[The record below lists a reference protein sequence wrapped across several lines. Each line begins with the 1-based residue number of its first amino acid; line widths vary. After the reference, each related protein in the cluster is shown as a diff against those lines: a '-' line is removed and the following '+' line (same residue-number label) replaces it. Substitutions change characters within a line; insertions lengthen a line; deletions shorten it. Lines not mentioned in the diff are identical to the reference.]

1 MCPADVE
8 SMVLHRDK
16 DKAKDKG
23 EGMHKDKDMDKD
35 MDKEKKYTSLR
46 ALYLYIVLG
55 HGHCTFEH
63 TALHFVFLNTFFTEL
78 VPPGWI
84 FLQQSLSR

>member
-8 SMVLHRDK
+8 STALHRDK

-23 EGMHKDKDMDKD
+23 EGMHKDKDMDK
-35 MDKEKKYTSLR
+35 EKKFTSLR

-63 TALHFVFLNTFFTEL
+63 TALHFVSLNTFSTEL

-84 FLQQSLSR
+84 ALQQSLSR

>member
-8 SMVLHRDK
+8 STALHRDK

-23 EGMHKDKDMDKD
+23 EGMHKDKDMDK
-35 MDKEKKYTSLR
+35 EKKFTSLR

-55 HGHCTFEH
+55 LCTFQH
-63 TALHFVFLNTFFTEL
+63 TALHFVSLNTFFTEL

-84 FLQQSLSR
+84 VLQQSLSR

>member
-55 HGHCTFEH
+55 HCTFEH
-63 TALHFVFLNTFFTEL
+63 TALHFVSLNTFFTEL

-84 FLQQSLSR
+84 VLQQSLSR